1 MYGSDIN
8 TLNLY
13 VKRGNYFGSPRW
25 SEHGSQGNRWLHG
38 NVEVNAQNG
47 DLVSAIYMTI
57 QNRLKLTAWIR
68 KIDKGIIKKSQ

>member
-1 MYGSDIN
+1 MET
-8 TLNLY
+8 TLDRLDGPSMVAKEIGGY
-13 VKRGNYFGSPRW
+13 METF
-25 SEHGSQGNRWLHG
+25 
-38 NVEVNAQNG
+38 EVNAQNG